1 MRVTITTR
9 GVVRIATVLALL
21 GLLYWLLGQA
31 RDVAAGRLMH
41 TVRQEI
47 TPGLTTAQVRSI
59 ALRHGLESTAAPPGL
74 QLTRVGWRLTCRM
87 DVRMKQDVVESVDAI
102 VCVD

>member
-9 GVVRIATVLALL
+9 GVARVATVVALLALA
-21 GLLYWLLGQA
+21 YWLLGQA

-47 TPGLTTAQVRSI
+47 VPGQTTQQVRAI
-59 ALRHGLESTAAPPGL
+59 ALRHGLEPAVTPAGL
-74 QLTRVGWRLTCRM
+74 LLSRGGWKLTCRM
-87 DVRMKQDVVESVDAI
+87 DVRMKQDAVESVGAI